1 MSQESGNSISMFGSE
16 HELCESD
23 FSNPQKKYFLF
34 HGFGSNKD
42 EMSLLAERI
51 SGDGNICY
59 LFDYDSFC
67 GIDTAA
73 QIFLEL
79 LEALIK
85 PESSDDRLECI
96 FVGHSMGGLLA
107 RTICLGSTN
116 ILKVKMIIT
125 LGTPNIGTKFS
136 KRYVRRLAEVIDA
149 CYFGQHREKILNSR
163 SLRQMCEF
171 GCDDEILFMTAL
183 NNESKK
189 SNKVPIM
196 SISGGNRR
204 LNFGGNKIKNILL
217 NNQIQKLLDNAPND
231 GLIPEKCSDIR
242 EAFNSDNHFHYNTY
256 TEFGSVNH
264 FTLTKNQLLAFYV
277 RGLELNSSE
286 SQSESSSK

>member
-1 MSQESGNSISMFGSE
+1 MSQDAGNSISMFGSE
-16 HELCESD
+16 VELSECD
-23 FSNPQKKYFLF
+23 FSIPGEKYFLF

-67 GIDTAA
+67 GIDTAT

-79 LEALIK
+79 LEALLK
-85 PESSDDRLECI
+85 PESSDGRLECV

-116 ILKVKMIIT
+116 ILKVKMMIT

-136 KRYVRRLAEVIDA
+136 KRYVKRLAEVIDA
-149 CYFGQHREKILNSR
+149 LYFGSHREKILNSR

-171 GCDDEILFMTAL
+171 GSDDETLFMNAL
-183 NNESKK
+183 NNESEK

-204 LNFGGNKIKNILL
+204 LDFGGNKIKNILL
-217 NNQIQKLLDNAPND
+217 NNQIQKLLENAPND
-231 GLIPEKCSDIR
+231 GLIPEKSSDIR
-242 EAFNSDNHFHYNTY
+242 EAFNSDNHFHHNKY
-256 TEFGSVNH
+256 TEFESVNH
-264 FTLTKNQLLAFYV
+264 FTLTKNQRIAFYI
-277 RGLELNSSE
+277 RGLELNASE
-286 SQSESSSK
+286 SQSESSN